1 MSGCDFNT
9 NMYGYGVAKSYTLLK
24 KYGSIDLLPK
34 NLDITCLNHIRCREI
49 FTYISS
55 YQLLLHNY
63 SNDIKLDDIK
73 LDNIKLDNIKLD
85 DIKLDNEIFTFNKK
99 SLNNATEYFKMIG
112 LISYINRFT
121 TIYNNFEISHSI
133 VENTKAPLKLKIL
146 PKS

>member
-55 YQLLLHNY
+55 SQLLLHNY
-63 SNDIKLDDIK
+63 SNDNKLDD
-73 LDNIKLDNIKLD
+73 IKLD